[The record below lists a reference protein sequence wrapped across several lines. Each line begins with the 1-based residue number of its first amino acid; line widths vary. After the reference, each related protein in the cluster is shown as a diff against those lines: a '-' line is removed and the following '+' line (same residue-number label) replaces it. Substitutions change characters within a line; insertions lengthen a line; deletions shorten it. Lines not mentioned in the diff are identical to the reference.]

1 MKLRHSFALG
11 SVAVGLL
18 SLVQSGT
25 LSAQQAET
33 PTSWRFGLQAGLNVN
48 FIGTGY
54 QNLIGPAEGSFI
66 TFKGVD
72 GVGFGPSV
80 GLFGEYKSRGWWG
93 LQLRALY
100 DSYSGTVTDES
111 KPSKDEF
118 DVNMAYLTL
127 HPALRI
133 QFPSSD
139 LYATVGPTLSFN
151 MTGEY
156 DYRPGGITD
165 PTLTAVKVPD
175 VNSMSFGAIAGF
187 GYDIRTAAS
196 VSGLPLYISPFLEGG
211 WIVQQRSNSFPD
223 DQDKF
228 DDTWSTVSLRLGAQ
242 FKLGIPDSAMEESDQ
257 SISEAID
264 LAVPQ
269 NGLRVL
275 NVVEYFPMLNQ
286 VFFAPGS
293 STIPARYK
301 VLSTSEAATFNENN
315 VLPPSQNAATA
326 TQDQAERQQ
335 SVYYNVLNIY
345 GARLR
350 DNQSVTMKLIGSAPE
365 AGQGQAMAQSVKDY
379 LVNTFGLDASRITI
393 EGRDTPRIPSGTA
406 RTPQEFRPLI
416 EEENRRVEL
425 IPGSATI
432 AKPVAIRALEDAPT
446 DNDIVLMYN
455 DNTKIKSWQVTI
467 SGEGKTT
474 TFGPYTDPDQR
485 ILSSPILGENERGD
499 FHAEIVANTE
509 DGQMLTHSKDFEL
522 FRKPVDNSKTMYR
535 YQILFDYA
543 QSDAVRSY
551 ESFLRTELTPR
562 IEPKSGVYVIGF
574 TDNIGPD
581 ATNLRLSKDRAKEA
595 KDILADELRKTGKN
609 MPVQAI
615 GYGEDDSRALF
626 KNNLPEG
633 RFFNRSVVIESIPSE

>member
-1 MKLRHSFALG
+1 MKLGHCFALG
-11 SVAVGLL
+11 SIAVGVL
-18 SLVQSGT
+18 SFLQSGH
-25 LSAQQAET
+25 LSAQET
-33 PTSWRFGLQAGLNVN
+33 EVPTSWRFGLQAGLNVN

-54 QNLIGPAEGSFI
+54 QNLIGPTEGSFI
-66 TFKGVD
+66 SFKGVD
-72 GVGFGPSV
+72 GTGFGPSV

-111 KPSKDEF
+111 KPTKDEF
-118 DVNMAYLTL
+118 DVRMAYLTL
-127 HPALRI
+127 HPALRL
-133 QFPSSD
+133 QLASD
-139 LYATVGPTLSFN
+139 LYAVVGPTLSFN

-156 DYRPGGITD
+156 DYRPGGSED
-165 PTLTAVKVPD
+165 PTLTNVEVPEL
-175 VNSMSFGAIAGF
+175 NSMSFGAIAGF

-211 WIVQQRSNSFPD
+211 WILQQRGNSFPD

-228 DDTWSTVSLRLGAQ
+228 DDTWSTVSLRIGAQ
-242 FKLGIPDSAMEESDQ
+242 FKLGIPDSTMDDSDQ
-257 SISEAID
+257 GISEAID
-264 LAVPQ
+264 LYVPQ

-293 STIPARYK
+293 ASIPARYQT
-301 VLSTSEAATFNENN
+301 LSSGEAATFNENN
-315 VLPPSQNAATA
+315 VLPPSQNATTA
-326 TQDQAERQQ
+326 TKEQAERQQ

-365 AGQGQAMAQSVKDY
+365 AGQGEAMAQSVKDY
-379 LVNTFGLDASRITI
+379 LVNTFGIDGGRLTI

-416 EEENRRVEL
+416 DEENRRVEL
-425 IPGSATI
+425 IPGSQTI
-432 AKPVAIRALEDAPT
+432 AKPVVIRALEDAPT

-455 DNTKIKSWQVTI
+455 DNVKVQSWQVTI

-474 TFGPYTDPDQR
+474 TFGPYSDPDQR

-499 FHAEIVANTE
+499 FHADIIVNTE
-509 DGQMLTHSKDFEL
+509 DGQVLTHSKDFEL

-595 KDILADELRKTGKN
+595 KDILADELKKLRKN

-626 KNNLPEG
+626 KNALPEG
-633 RFFNRSVVIESIPSE
+633 RFFNRSVIIESIPSE